1 MTTSCH
7 EGAPMIDLKTEEIL
21 SLIQAAKKVGV
32 SFPTIWRWALKGL
45 PGPDGQRV
53 RLRASRLGAR
63 WITSVQALQEFTERL
78 TPRLDDKP
86 VPLPRSIDKR
96 RAASERAAKALEQV
110 GI

>member
-1 MTTSCH
+1 
-7 EGAPMIDLKTEEIL
+7 MIDLKTEEIL
-21 SLIQAAKKVGV
+21 SLDQAAKKVRV

-45 PGPDGQRV
+45 PAPDGQRV

-63 WITSVQALQEFTERL
+63 WITSTQALQEFTDRL
-78 TPRLDDKP
+78 TPRLDDNP
-86 VPLPRSIDKR
+86 VSSTRSVGKR

>member
-1 MTTSCH
+1 
-7 EGAPMIDLKTEEIL
+7 MIDIKTEEIL
-21 SLIQAAKKVGV
+21 SLFQAAKKVGV

-63 WITSVQALQEFTERL
+63 WITSTEALQDFADRL
-78 TPRLDDKP
+78 TPGLNEDQASMSM
-86 VPLPRSIDKR
+86 RSAGKR

-110 GI
+110 GV